1 MERPVA
7 SPEHEQLVATLLAIG
22 TVLTPTAAPSTE
34 GLRQIREAEAAAVVA
49 APAGTAVVSCRY
61 GAVDCLRVDA
71 GQHRRTAIYFHG
83 GGYIYTR
90 AADALGAI
98 AALAKRCELQVV
110 APEYRRAPES
120 TFPAAVDDAV
130 AVYRALLAEGVSN
143 SDIVMAGDSAGGGLA
158 LACMI
163 AARRAGLPVPAAG
176 IVFSP
181 WTDLTVEG
189 SSADAADD
197 PVVDGAGLRMMA
209 DVYLDGADP
218 RHPLASP
225 LYAADNELAA
235 LPALLIQVGTR
246 ESLLDDSCRFV
257 ARATEAGTRV
267 AYVEHP
273 DVVHMWM
280 VMAPDLPESRQAFD
294 AAAQFLSDLI

>member
-1 MERPVA
+1 VA
-7 SPEHEQLVATLLAIG
+7 SPEHEQLVAALLAVG
-22 TVLTPTAAPSTE
+22 AVLTPTATPSVE
-34 GLRQIREAEAAAVVA
+34 AVRQIRESEAAAGVA
-49 APAGTAVVSCRY
+49 APDGTEVVSCRY
-61 GAVDCLRVDA
+61 GDVDCLRLDA

-120 TFPAAVDDAV
+120 PFPAAVDDAL
-130 AVYRALLAEGVSN
+130 AVYRALLAEGGSN
-143 SDIVMAGDSAGGGLA
+143 TDIVMAGDSAGGGLA

-163 AARRAGLPVPAAG
+163 AARRAGLPLPAAG

-181 WTDLTVEG
+181 WTDLAVEG
-189 SSADAADD
+189 ASADTADD
-197 PVVDGAGLRMMA
+197 PVVNGAGLRMMA

-225 LYAADNELAA
+225 LYATDDELGA
-235 LPALLIQVGTR
+235 LPALLVQVGTR
-246 ESLLDDSCRFV
+246 ESLLDDSRRFV
-257 ARATEAGTRV
+257 ARATEARTRV
-267 AYVEHP
+267 TYVEYP

-280 VMAPDLPESRQAFD
+280 VMAPDLPESCQAFD
-294 AAAQFLSDLI
+294 AAAQFLSKLI

>member
-1 MERPVA
+1 MERRVA
-7 SPEHEQLVATLLAIG
+7 SLEHEQLVAALSAVG
-22 TVLTPTAAPSTE
+22 TVLTPKTAPSTE
-34 GLRQIREAEAAAVVA
+34 GLRQIRESEAAAGVV
-49 APAGTAVVSCRY
+49 APAGTEVMSCRY
-61 GAVDCLRVDA
+61 GDVDCLRLDA
-71 GQHRRTAIYFHG
+71 GQHRRTALYFHG

-98 AALAKRCELQVV
+98 AALAKRCELQVI

-143 SDIVMAGDSAGGGLA
+143 TDIVMAGDSAGGGLA
-158 LACMI
+158 LACLI
-163 AARRAGLPVPAAG
+163 AARRTGLPMPAAG

-189 SSADAADD
+189 ASADTADD
-197 PVVDGAGLRMMA
+197 PVVNGAGLRMMA

-225 LYAADNELAA
+225 LYATDDELAS
-235 LPALLIQVGTR
+235 LPSLLIQVGTR
-246 ESLLDDSCRFV
+246 ESLLDDSRRFV

-267 AYVEHP
+267 TYIEHP

-280 VMAPDLPESRQAFD
+280 VMAPELPESRQAFD
-294 AAAQFLSDLI
+294 AAAEFLGSMN